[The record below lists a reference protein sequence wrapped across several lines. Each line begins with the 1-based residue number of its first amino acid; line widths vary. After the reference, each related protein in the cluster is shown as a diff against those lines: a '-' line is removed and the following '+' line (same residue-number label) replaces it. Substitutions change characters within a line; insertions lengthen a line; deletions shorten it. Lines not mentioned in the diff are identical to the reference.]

1 MEALKEKKGSS
12 EDKKKVVE
20 MLRKMQES
28 ELDGQDGQEMGSV
41 NGEEEMDMH
50 ERFAGMD
57 LSELVLYTSLL
68 SSRDNLYF
76 KNECTFIV

>member
-28 ELDGQDGQEMGSV
+28 ELDSQEMGSV
-41 NGEEEMDMH
+41 NGEEGMDMH

-57 LSELVLYTSLL
+57 LSELVLYISLL
-68 SSRDNLYF
+68 SSIDNLYF
-76 KNECTFIV
+76 ENECMFIV